1 MTTTIEELEQTI
13 ANETAVPELGLLN
26 IEQLQQKIA
35 LLSQTESGQ
44 PLNNAMA
51 DLKKALL
58 ANPAACSLLLPEDV
72 GAMVAKL
79 RQITDKEILEANM
92 PKKKDSKQQTIDLK
106 KLDKATIDSITVDDL
121 M

>member
-1 MTTTIEELEQTI
+1 MTTIEDLEQTI

-26 IEQLQQKIA
+26 IEQLQQKIGM
-35 LLSQTESGQ
+35 LSQTETGQ
-44 PLNNAMA
+44 PLNNAMV

-92 PKKKDSKQQTIDLK
+92 PKKKDSPQKTIDLK
-106 KLDKATIDSITVDDL
+106 KMSKEDLDNITTDDL